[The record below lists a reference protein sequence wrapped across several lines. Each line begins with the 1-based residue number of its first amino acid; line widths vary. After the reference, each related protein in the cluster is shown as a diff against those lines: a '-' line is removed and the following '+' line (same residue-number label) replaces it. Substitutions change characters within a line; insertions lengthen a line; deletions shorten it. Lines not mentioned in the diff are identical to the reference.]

1 MPESTRTQIQAAK
14 MSFVRMASPSEIEWG
29 VQLHLTRMPQTRS
42 VSVCLGLSQIR
53 IDAHS
58 VTYNSAYYLIII
70 SEIIII
76 RKVI

>member
-1 MPESTRTQIQAAK
+1 MGSSA
-14 MSFVRMASPSEIEWG
+14 SFDKDA
-29 VQLHLTRMPQTRS
+29 TD
-42 VSVCLGLSQIR
+42 SVCLGLSQIR